1 MRVLII
7 AENRVAAEAIRR
19 ALRYSPHFD
28 VVGFIHGRAPCGAL
42 ASDRGAEL
50 LLIGELPAE
59 LRRQR
64 VAEGRRALPRAKIVV
79 LANTTDQDELAD
91 LVTAGI
97 DAAISANAGAPA
109 IGVLIRAIAA
119 GHVFQPVVPGARAAS
134 DAGPRPDGL
143 TNRQLQILRLV
154 ASGLPNG
161 QIADRLGVTQQTV
174 KFHLSNIYRTL
185 GLSNRSASAHY
196 AHSRA
201 LLGAEPAADHHSLA
215 A

>member
-19 ALRYSPHFD
+19 VLRYSPYFE

-42 ASDRGAEL
+42 ESDRGADL

-64 VAEGRRALPRAKIVV
+64 VAEGRRALPAAKIVV
-79 LANTTDQDELAD
+79 LANTTDHDDLAA
-91 LVTAGI
+91 LVTGGV
-97 DAAISANAGAPA
+97 DAAISASAGAPA

-119 GHVFQPVVPGARAAS
+119 GHIFQPVLPGTRAAG
-134 DAGPRPDGL
+134 DPDPRADGL

-161 QIADRLGVTQQTV
+161 QIAEQLGVTQQTV

-185 GLSNRSASAHY
+185 GLANRTAAAHY

-201 LLGAEPAADHHSLA
+201 LLGAGPAPDQHSLA